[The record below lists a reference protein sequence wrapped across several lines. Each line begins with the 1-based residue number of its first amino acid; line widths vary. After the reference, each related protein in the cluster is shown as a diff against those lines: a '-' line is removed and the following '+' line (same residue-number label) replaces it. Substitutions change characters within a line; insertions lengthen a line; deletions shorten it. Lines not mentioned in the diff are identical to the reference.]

1 MPIATLPAAN
11 EALLMRFQADDTT
24 SRVSRDT
31 VKRLAKQLGLKREAE
46 VLHYAVKK
54 LAAEV
59 LPHYELDD
67 GALTAKQLAAI
78 RKAAGAP
85 GQGKI
90 ISSLFDA

>member
-1 MPIATLPAAN
+1 MSTTLLTPAN
-11 EALLMRFQADDTT
+11 EALLMRFQADDTA

-67 GALTAKQLAAI
+67 GALSAKQITAI

-85 GQGKI
+85 GQGRVT
-90 ISSLFDA
+90 SSLFAE

>member
-1 MPIATLPAAN
+1 MPTATLPASS
-11 EALLMRFQADDTT
+11 EALLMRFQADDTA
-24 SRVSRDT
+24 SKVSRDT

-67 GALTAKQLAAI
+67 GALTPKQLAAI
-78 RKAAGAP
+78 RKAAGP
-85 GQGKI
+85 VGQGRVT
-90 ISSLFDA
+90 SSLFGA

>member
-1 MPIATLPAAN
+1 MSTIALPAAN
-11 EALLMRFQADDTT
+11 EALLMRFQADD
-24 SRVSRDT
+24 SGSKVSRDT

-67 GALTAKQLAAI
+67 GALTAKQIAAI
-78 RKAAGAP
+78 QKAAGQA
-85 GQGKI
+85 GQGRVT
-90 ISSLFDA
+90 SSLFAE